1 MTDKLPVE
9 YKSTRQETER
19 YLENNV
25 AKAHARIGVITN
37 PSAASGKLLPNHL
50 RLSRLLGDPSR
61 VVQTRHPREVTAALK
76 KLLIDGRVN
85 VLAIN
90 GGDGT
95 LHSTINAL
103 WSLLDDMERNHG
115 APIQAPIMLFL
126 NGGTM
131 NMASRAMHTK
141 GNAVRAVKH
150 FLEDHALGTL
160 HDIPIQPLRVLRT
173 SRGEEVLHGL
183 IFGSEIV
190 HNALH
195 MHRHFGDGYMGL
207 ARLLSHVTMGSL
219 LKTQT
224 WKRYAHLLDP
234 PDSACQIDDVIYAR
248 YAGVVATTVD
258 LKLARGLIHSMRVE
272 NTDGFQVKLLL
283 ETNKDKLTRLIPTL
297 VGDKEHPQV
306 INNSHAQKVQIR
318 GAFTL
323 DGELYPATENAE
335 LETLIQ
341 LSPRSI
347 NAFCSKG

>member
-1 MTDKLPVE
+1 MTNKLQVE
-9 YKSTRQETER
+9 HKSTLQETEC
-19 YLENNV
+19 YLENNRLE
-25 AKAHARIGVITN
+25 AHARIGVITN

-50 RLSRLLGDPSR
+50 RLSHLLGDPSR

-76 KLLIDGRVN
+76 KLLIEKRVN

-103 WSLLDDMERNHG
+103 WSLLDDMEGNHG
-115 APIQAPIMLFL
+115 APIEAPVMLFL

-131 NMASRAMHTK
+131 NMASRAMRTK
-141 GNAVRAVKH
+141 GNAVRAVKR
-150 FLEDHALGTL
+150 FLEGHALGTL
-160 HDIPIQPLRVLRT
+160 QDIPIQPLRVLRA
-173 SRGEEVLHGL
+173 SRGDQALHGL

-207 ARLLSHVTMGSL
+207 ARLLSHVSMGSL

-224 WKRYAHLLDP
+224 WKRFAHLLEP
-234 PDSACQIDDVIYAR
+234 PESTCQIDEVIYAR

-258 LKLARGLIHSMRVE
+258 LKLVRGLIHSMRIE

-283 ETNKDKLTRLIPTL
+283 ETDKDKLTRLLPTL
-297 VGDKEHPQV
+297 VGDKAHPQV
-306 INNSHAQKVQIR
+306 VNSSHAQEIRIR

-323 DGELYPATENAE
+323 DGELYPATDGTDKEII
-335 LETLIQ
+335 IQ
-341 LSPRSI
+341 LSPRSL